1 MSCQQCFNHV
11 MMLILSEHNS
21 CYPGEKLSCGIPP
34 LNSTHFVKALLHFVG
49 SLPTFSLPTFLLN
62 LEDSFRRIS
71 VSTELFFTPFQD
83 LFLKTCIELILLKAL
98 PLWENKF
105 ANVSFRKGFWH

>member
-1 MSCQQCFNHV
+1 
-11 MMLILSEHNS
+11 MLSKTKSWLWN
-21 CYPGEKLSCGIPP
+21 PP
-34 LNSTHFVKALLHFVG
+34 LEFNPFCHSLTAVLHFVG

-62 LEDSFRRIS
+62 LEDGFRRIS

-98 PLWENKF
+98 SLGENKF
-105 ANVSFRKGFWH
+105 ANVSFRKVFGTKNNHEPRLPICLLF